1 MVPDLSC
8 DFEKKIMH
16 KLNDLMVWHKFI
28 ELSVL
33 VYRATE
39 KFPFEERFGLTS
51 QIRKVVVSIVSNI
64 AEGAERNSNNEFIHF
79 LGIGNGSSYELQ
91 SQLIISNKLNLISN
105 DELEMLLLKIDE
117 IQKMI
122 YALQKTLGKK

>member
-1 MVPDLSC
+1 MPDLSC

-16 KLNDLMVWHKFI
+16 KLNDLKVWHKSI

-39 KFPFEERFGLTS
+39 KFPFEERFGLSS
-51 QIRKVVVSIVSNI
+51 QIRKAVVSIVSNI

-79 LGIGNGSSYELQ
+79 LETGNGSSYELQ